1 MSTDTQNVG
10 SSRLKWTGIILLT
23 LLLAGLGAL
32 AIFRLRVVAPERPRE
47 GFVVMITHGP
57 KDADRIMLAL
67 TTAARLP
74 KGDNHVWFAIDG
86 GQLCK
91 KGAAE
96 KVTSPL
102 FTKQGSA
109 AKMIDNLRAKGIA
122 IHI

>member
-1 MSTDTQNVG
+1 MSPDTQSVG
-10 SSRLKWTGIILLT
+10 SSRLKWAGIILLI

-32 AIFRLRVVAPERPRE
+32 AVFRLRRE
-47 GFVVMITHGP
+47 GYVVMITHGP

-109 AKMIDNLRAKGIA
+109 AKVIANLRAQGIA